1 MADRQPPQSVEAE
14 QAVLGAC
21 LLAQDALGRARR
33 LISDDD
39 WYRPAHS
46 MIWQALLAVR
56 AAGVT
61 PDALTVA
68 EDLVRRG
75 EIGKVGGHSYLA
87 DLMAAPPQTTNVEYW
102 AEIVAQKAVL
112 RRLAEAGER
121 IQQMAYGAA
130 DGAGMAGS
138 VDEAVA
144 RASQEVALV
153 TRMNAPGP
161 ASDLLTWDQFF
172 TRPRRPENWIIPPAG
187 PDRLGLIARQDV
199 VMLLGGEGSGK
210 SFISRQFGQCV
221 AAGVHPFRPQVRI
234 PAMRTLVID
243 LEVSEETLSAEAG
256 PMSHQ
261 VSKMGDWQG
270 DNAYVWH
277 HPEGLNLRDPRDQ
290 AELERRIA
298 QCRPDLV
305 TLGSLYNAYLPGRDS
320 AEQIAGELRALF
332 NRLRF
337 QYAFALLLEHHMP
350 QTDLNG
356 HRPNRPYGSVQ
367 WAGWVT
373 HGKVLRFVNPTVY
386 EIGSFRNDR
395 GKRDWPAG
403 ISRGGRLPVTPI
415 WEQGE
420 LDLIREA
427 SEQPKGRAGNGW

>member
-14 QAVLGAC
+14 QAVLAAC
-21 LLAQDALGRARR
+21 MLEQGTLAVARR
-33 LISDDD
+33 IVSDDD
-39 WYRPAHS
+39 WYRPGHS
-46 MIWQALLAVR
+46 MIWQALLEVR
-56 AAGVT
+56 RAGLV
-61 PDALTVA
+61 PDALSVA
-68 EDLVRRG
+68 EALVRRG
-75 EIGKVGGHSYLA
+75 EIGKVGGHPYLH
-87 DLMAAPPQTTNVEYW
+87 DLVESLPTTVNVEYW

-121 IQQMAYGAA
+121 IQQRAYGAA
-130 DGAGMAGS
+130 DGAGLAGS

-153 TRMNAPGP
+153 HRMNAPGP
-161 ASDLLTWDQFF
+161 ASDLLTWDQFL
-172 TRPRRPENWIIPPAG
+172 TKPRRPENWVIP
-187 PDRLGLIARQDV
+187 GLIARQDV
-199 VMLLGGEGSGK
+199 VMVLGGEGSGK
-210 SFISRQFGQCV
+210 SMMSRQFVQC
-221 AAGVHPFRPQVRI
+221 ASAGVQPFKPQVRM
-234 PAMRTLVID
+234 PAARTLAID
-243 LEVSEETLSAEAG
+243 LEVSEETLSSEAG

-261 VSKMGDWQG
+261 VAKLGDWQG
-270 DNAYVWH
+270 DNAFVWH

-298 QCRPDLV
+298 QCKPDLV
-305 TLGSLYNAYLPGRDS
+305 TLGSLYNAYLPGKDS

-337 QYAFALLLEHHMP
+337 QYAFALVLEHHMP

-395 GKRDWPAG
+395 GRRDWPAG

-427 SEQPKGRAGNGW
+427 SEPPKGRAGGGW